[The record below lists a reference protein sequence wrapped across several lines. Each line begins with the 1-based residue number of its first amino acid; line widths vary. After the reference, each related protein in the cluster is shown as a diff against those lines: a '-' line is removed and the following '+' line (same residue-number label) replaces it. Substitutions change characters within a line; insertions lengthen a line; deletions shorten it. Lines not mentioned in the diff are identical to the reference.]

1 MPTRKGRQG
10 RRESAHRSSNARVP
24 KVTANLGSSN
34 TMQVLVRMYRL
45 QVIFLGRQRCCLV
58 SKVGAA
64 VRLLRPL
71 PVFVPKAKTSPLPWR
86 ACYGCM
92 EKAALR
98 FCWRHV
104 SFSAVHT

>member
-1 MPTRKGRQG
+1 
-10 RRESAHRSSNARVP
+10 
-24 KVTANLGSSN
+24 
-34 TMQVLVRMYRL
+34 MQSLIQMYL
-45 QVIFLGRQRCCLV
+45 CVVFFQDFNDDICCLV
-58 SKVGAA
+58 ESGRSVRAA
-64 VRLLRPL
+64 APP